1 MEWIVTKAYGESPA
15 ESWQRLFDHV
25 KEMYEEADDS
35 AIIKLI
41 GKKPVG

>member
-1 MEWIVTKAYGESPA
+1 MEWTGNI
-15 ESWQRLFDHV
+15 LNV